1 MKKKIT
7 SYIANKYTNED
18 DAMIIMDL
26 KIDNFLAFKNFHMNM
41 AYPKKIVNSY
51 IPNEHLKD
59 RSNFR
64 YKKVNILMGSNAT

>member
-1 MKKKIT
+1 MEKKIT

-41 AYPKKIVNSY
+41 SYPKKIVDSTIEQEY
-51 IPNEHLKD
+51 LVD
-59 RSNFR
+59 RPNFR
-64 YKKVNILMGSNAT
+64 YKKVNIIY

>member
-51 IPNEHLKD
+51 EA
-59 RSNFR
+59 SSEC
-64 YKKVNILMGSNAT
+64 VSV